1 MATTIIQKTGTGGT
15 AVAQKTVAGYT
26 YVQNK
31 TGGSGT
37 AISQK
42 VSAGWTQVKGH

>member
-1 MATTIIQKTGTGGT
+1 MATKIVQKTGLATP
-15 AVAQKTVAGYT
+15 VMQKSAGGYT
-26 YVQNK
+26 YVQGK

-42 VSAGWTQVKGH
+42 TVAGWTQVSAK

>member
-1 MATTIIQKTGTGGT
+1 MPTTIIQKTGTSGT
-15 AVAQKTVAGYT
+15 AVMQKTAAGYT

-31 TGGSGT
+31 TGGTGT
-37 AISQK
+37 AITQK